1 MKQKVLNAYDW
12 FLIVG
17 VIASNIIYTVL
28 SGDLDIVG
36 SVAGIAG
43 VLCVVLVAKG
53 SIWNYLF
60 GLVNVS
66 MYAYISYQAALYGD
80 AALNALYY
88 LPMQF
93 IGYYAWKKRGS
104 QGSQVKARRLS
115 AQGRVLLAEL
125 CVIGILAGVLLLR
138 YYGGGQPFKDSTT
151 TVLSITAQALMA
163 MAFMEQWILW
173 IITNVVSV
181 VMWVV
186 FVFQDVTHSEVMV
199 IMWVV
204 PAAVVMVM
212 VPWVMPSPVSSVHS
226 SPVSPIVPWVIVSA
240 PISGISP
247 RIVEPSIVPWVVVS
261 VISPRT
267 VTPRT
272 PVWTVMPAPV
282 P

>member
-1 MKQKVLNAYDW
+1 MKDLYKTNEMKQKVLNVYDW

-93 IGYYAWKKRGS
+93 IGWWQWRKRGAAIS
-104 QGSQVKARRLS
+104 ESEADGNGVQVKARRFNWR
-115 AQGRVLLAEL
+115 QR
-125 CVIGILAGVLLLR
+125 IILALGCTAAVVA
-138 YYGGGQPFKDSTT
+138 GGFILQHFGDPQPFKDSTT
-151 TVLSITAQALMA
+151 TVLSIVAQALMA
-163 MAFMEQWILW
+163 LAFMEQWVLW
-173 IITNVVSV
+173 IITNIVSV

-186 FVFQDVTHSEVMV
+186 CVARGEAHAAVMV
-199 IMWVV
+199 IMW
-204 PAAVVMVM
+204 
-212 VPWVMPSPVSSVHS
+212 SFYLLN
-226 SPVSPIVPWVIVSA
+226 
-240 PISGISP
+240 
-247 RIVEPSIVPWVVVS
+247 SINGL
-261 VISPRT
+261 R
-267 VTPRT
+267 
-272 PVWTVMPAPV
+272 VWLKLSR
-282 P
+282 